1 LPASYGLIGY
11 PLTHSFSAAYFKK
24 KFAAG
29 HIEAFYRAFPLAD
42 IGEFPTLVKSQ
53 PLLCGLNVTIPYK
66 TAIIPYLDVVD
77 TIADETGAVNCI
89 SIKNGIKSGYNT
101 DVIGFEESLKPLLK
115 PFHTL
120 ALVLGTGGASKAVCY
135 VLKKLGIEYLQV
147 SRSKRMDTITY
158 DELTEDFIKAHTLI
172 INTTPLGMQPNT
184 DSCPDLP
191 YQYVGSQH
199 LLYDLI
205 YNPADTKF
213 LSLGKQYGA
222 TIKNGLEMLQ
232 LQAEASWTIWN
243 S

>member
-1 LPASYGLIGY
+1 M
-11 PLTHSFSAAYFKK
+11 
-24 KFAAG
+24 
-29 HIEAFYRAFPLAD
+29 
-42 IGEFPTLVKSQ
+42 VKSQ